1 MNTKEL
7 RQEFLDYFESKNH
20 TIVDSSSLVPLND
33 ETLLFTNAGM
43 VQFKDVFLGT
53 EKRKYVRA
61 TSSQRCI
68 RAGGKHNDLENVGY
82 TLRHHTF
89 FEMLGNFSFGDY
101 FKNDAIAFAWEFL
114 TVVLKL
120 PEDKL
125 WISVYQDDDEAAL
138 IWKDEIG
145 VNPERIVRLGEED
158 NFWSMGDTGPCGP
171 CSEIYYDHGDH
182 IPGTP
187 PGSDG
192 DEGDRFVEIWN
203 LVFMQFNRDSSGA
216 MTPLPKPSVD
226 TGMGLERIAAVMQG
240 VNSNYETDFFKNL
253 IAGILIIGENR
264 FQPGDRIQVP
274 GKLHGMVDTIG
285 FRSTVVRQF
294 DTSPMII
301 PNKDLSDVMVINH
314 AGIDNRRLDWK
325 INLIYS
331 TTVEQ
336 LEAIRTEIKQ
346 YIIQSDDFVSDNA
359 LDPVVRVIELGS
371 SSIDVMIVCYSE
383 PCSFAEYCNI
393 KESLIFSIMKIVE
406 KNNSEFAF
414 PSTSLYVESLP
425 EKL

>member
-1 MNTKEL
+1 MDNFITLLNDVWSRGFYGVNLSDMIISLVILLAAFLL
-7 RQEFLDYFESKNH
+7 RGFIIATVLNAIGRLAAKTESK
-20 TIVDSSSLVPLND
+20 VDDEILSALEKPLGLVPVTIALYVI
-33 ETLLFTNAGM
+33 TLILPISGGVGDSATNIVKAFVIFTIFSALANSI
-43 VQFKDVFLGT
+43 KP
-53 EKRKYVRA
+53 
-61 TSSQRCI
+61 I
-68 RAGGKHNDLENVGY
+68 
-82 TLRHHTF
+82 
-89 FEMLGNFSFGDY
+89 FEALSTNS
-101 FKNDAIAFAWEFL
+101 WL
-114 TVVLKL
+114 T
-120 PEDKL
+120 
-125 WISVYQDDDEAAL
+125 A
-138 IWKDEIG
+138 
-145 VNPERIVRLGEED
+145 
-158 NFWSMGDTGPCGP
+158 SMQM
-171 CSEIYYDHGDH
+171 
-182 IPGTP
+182 
-187 PGSDG
+187 
-192 DEGDRFVEIWN
+192 W
-203 LVFMQFNRDSSGA
+203 
-216 MTPLPKPSVD
+216 
-226 TGMGLERIAAVMQG
+226 LERASRAIVWIVGLGVILDIFGIQIGPLVAGLGLFSVAVALGAQ
-240 VNSNYETDFFKNL
+240 DFFKNL

-346 YIIQSDDFVSDNA
+346 YIIQSDDFVSENA